1 MKWLALL
8 LVPSVALGATVVA
21 SFPRG
26 SDTWRIQYNP
36 NWWNIGDT
44 VYGNRNIGTAQLNSA
59 KVHIPITQSFLT
71 SSGYINMDL
80 RLGGSTVGSF
90 RIQGPVS
97 PGMWVASFNISGYTP
112 SGTPQVRYYETNQVA
127 RYQGSIVMGRR
138 TGWIDFNTGHV
149 SVSPASFGAIKAL
162 YK

>member
-8 LVPSVALGATVVA
+8 LIPSFALGATVVA
-21 SFPRG
+21 TFPLS
-26 SDTWRIQYNP
+26 SDTWIIKYNP
-36 NWWNIGDT
+36 LWWNIGDT
-44 VYGNRNIGTAQLNSA
+44 VYGPRNIGTATLNSA
-59 KVHIPITQSFLT
+59 VVHIPITRGYLT
-71 SSGYINMDL
+71 AAGYINMDL

-97 PGMWVASFNISGYTP
+97 PGTWVASFNLSGYTP
-112 SGTPQVRYYETNQVA
+112 SGTPQVRYYETNEVPHG
-127 RYQGSIVMGRR
+127 QGSIAIGRTR
-138 TGWIDFNTGHV
+138 GWIDFNTGQV